1 MTSIDL
7 TGDRTRQS
15 QTDRLTGFGDRLK
28 LIADLT
34 EAVEPGSP
42 PSVLAVFDIVGS
54 SEYRRVFGERASDV
68 LIARLATSFALVARP
83 VGACYR
89 PRADE
94 FCVLAAGSLDRDGVR
109 TMLTEAAYALL
120 GEGEAFMISSW
131 FGACVLPDEASEPT
145 EALMLVDERLRT
157 RTENRQP
164 RERRRN
170 ARPS

>member
-7 TGDRTRQS
+7 TGDRTTQS
-15 QTDRLTGFGDRLK
+15 QTDRLTGFGDRQK

-42 PSVLAVFDIVGS
+42 PSVLAVV
-54 SEYRRVFGERASDV
+54 
-68 LIARLATSFALVARP
+68 RP

-94 FCVLAAGSLDRDGVR
+94 FCVLAGGSLDRDGVR
-109 TMLTEAAYALL
+109 TMLTEAAYALF

-145 EALMLVDERLRT
+145 EALMLADERLRT
-157 RTENRQP
+157 RTENRQS
-164 RERRRN
+164 RERRHN
-170 ARPS
+170 ARSSALAG